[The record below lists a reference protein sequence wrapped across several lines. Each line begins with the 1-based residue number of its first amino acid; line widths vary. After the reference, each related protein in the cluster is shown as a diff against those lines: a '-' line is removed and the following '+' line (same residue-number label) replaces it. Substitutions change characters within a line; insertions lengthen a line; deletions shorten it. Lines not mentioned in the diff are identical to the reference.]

1 MLVTVGLDNVP
12 IILDQG
18 QVVSDNEYDVDGAAY
33 SETGLE
39 GVLIADVETL
49 TSTQVQQGVER
60 HN

>member
-49 TSTQVQQGVER
+49 TSTQV
-60 HN
+60 